1 MNMGIPS
8 IIVKMLRQ
16 KFDQQWSV
24 RRTQSTEDDHHRL
37 LRLVR
42 PSKLRLDTR
51 LAGTTLRVDS
61 LLAMKKG
68 DVLAFD
74 YPIDRP
80 LDVTVNGKL
89 KYRGEIVEAH
99 NKRALQVLEL
109 APEP

>member
-1 MNMGIPS
+1 MGIPS

-24 RRTQSTEDDHHRL
+24 RRTQSTEEDHHRL

-51 LAGTTLRVDS
+51 LQGPTVRVDA
-61 LLAMKKG
+61 LLAMKEG

-74 YPIDRP
+74 YPVVRP

-99 NKRALQVLEL
+99 NKRALHVLEL
-109 APEP
+109 VTEP